1 MNKLTKS
8 LIVIA
13 VGVIIWFCPHPVEVA
28 PNAWHLFAIVVATIL
43 GLILQPLPIGAVAFI
58 GVTIAI
64 LTKTLSVKDA
74 LAGFGNA
81 TIWLIF
87 CAFILARG
95 FIKTGLGRRIAYKI
109 ISLVGDST
117 LKIGYGIVLSDLVI
131 SPAMPSSGARAGGIL
146 FPIVKGLSSAL
157 DSEPDGSRK
166 RAGAF
171 FMQTLWQGNTITN
184 AMFLTSMAAN
194 PLIAKFAADTFHV
207 EISWTLWALA
217 SLLPGLVSIALIPY
231 LLYKIYPPEVK
242 QYPEGKAIAKAELEK
257 MGDMSYGEKV
267 VVGVFVGAL
276 VLWATGSLT
285 GLNATTVALLAV
297 CVFVVFEVLSWDDVL
312 AEKGGWDTLVWMGSL
327 ITLAGGLS
335 KLGFVKWF
343 AAYAAGAVGGISWV
357 VALGILL
364 LIYVYTHYFFA
375 SLTAHITAMYATF
388 GAVAIAANAPAMLVA
403 LLLAFASN
411 LMMPITHYGGAP
423 APIIFGAGY
432 VTQNEWWRLGFIT
445 TAANLFIWACVG
457 SLWWKV
463 LGLW

>member
-13 VGVIIWFCPHPVEVA
+13 VGVVIWFRPHPVEVA

-157 DSEPDGSRK
+157 GSEPDGSRK

-267 VVGVFVGAL
+267 VVGVFVGA
-276 VLWATGSLT
+276 
-285 GLNATTVALLAV
+285 
-297 CVFVVFEVLSWDDVL
+297 
-312 AEKGGWDTLVWMGSL
+312 
-327 ITLAGGLS
+327 
-335 KLGFVKWF
+335 
-343 AAYAAGAVGGISWV
+343 
-357 VALGILL
+357 
-364 LIYVYTHYFFA
+364 
-375 SLTAHITAMYATF
+375 
-388 GAVAIAANAPAMLVA
+388 
-403 LLLAFASN
+403 
-411 LMMPITHYGGAP
+411 
-423 APIIFGAGY
+423 
-432 VTQNEWWRLGFIT
+432 
-445 TAANLFIWACVG
+445 
-457 SLWWKV
+457 
-463 LGLW
+463 